1 MASIE
6 TTQPLTTQ
14 LPRASDEQINIF
26 KLFAI
31 CLLVPCALIS
41 CVMTLSP
48 NFSDGNTN
56 ALQVEVRE
64 HPIGG
69 DLLQE
74 YVGGHLWYS
83 NRSKLYDSSHSKT
96 VQHDES
102 IVGFSWDPTGHL
114 AMAYPPFHYQ
124 FASLS
129 SGLEYRNFVVAWM
142 FAGAL
147 GLSLASFAFLFGFRD
162 IRANSGGWLFVA
174 MLFTPLLVSINSGQK
189 SAILLAI
196 LTLTFILLHR
206 ERPLM
211 AGLVFGLI
219 AFKPYLAIP
228 IGIVMLCKKQYR
240 FVAGSFV
247 TLFTLMGVSWFAA
260 PESWSEYIAVCFGM
274 SDYISTSGYQL
285 NQSHSLWGAM
295 QLLLGDRAPALVKPL
310 AVVAAIGALTL
321 LGRIM
326 SGPIKLSSSRFA
338 FQFAACVIATVLIS
352 PHFYTYDL
360 TILLLPLA
368 ICGLNADIT
377 HRINRRVMYWICIS
391 VLFGASFYGPIA
403 MNFGFQISTMIF
415 FAWLIVIA
423 GGWNA
428 IDVMREGTLEK
439 ARLN

>member
-6 TTQPLTTQ
+6 STQPLTTH
-14 LPRASDEQINIF
+14 LPRPSSEQVSVL

-41 CVMTLSP
+41 CVLTLSP
-48 NFSDGNTN
+48 NFSDSN
-56 ALQVEVRE
+56 ASAAQVGLRE
-64 HPIGG
+64 HPFGG
-69 DLLQE
+69 HLLQD
-74 YVGGHLWYS
+74 YVGGYLWNS
-83 NRSKLYDSSHSKT
+83 DRSKLYDWSYSKII
-96 VQHDES
+96 QHDES
-102 IVGFSWDPTGHL
+102 IVGFNWEPSGIFP
-114 AMAYPPFHYQ
+114 MVYPPFHYQ

-129 SGLEYRNFVVAWM
+129 SGLEYRSFVVTWT
-142 FAGAL
+142 FAGAIA
-147 GLSLASFAFLFGFRD
+147 LSLAAFVFLFGFRD
-162 IRANSGGWLFVA
+162 LRSHSGGWFFVA
-174 MLFTPLLVSINSGQK
+174 ILFTPLLVSINGGQK

-206 ERPLM
+206 ERPLT

-240 FVAGSFV
+240 FVAGSLV
-247 TLFTLMGVSWFAA
+247 TLFTLMGISWLAS
-260 PESWSEYIAVCFGM
+260 PESWFDYIRACFGM
-274 SDYISTSGYQL
+274 SHFISTSGYQL

-295 QLLLGDRAPALVKPL
+295 QLLLGDRAPALAMPL
-310 AVVAAIGALTL
+310 AVVAAIGVLTL

-391 VLFGASFYGPIA
+391 VLFGATFYGPIA

-415 FAWLIVIA
+415 FAWLMVIA

-439 ARLN
+439 AKLN